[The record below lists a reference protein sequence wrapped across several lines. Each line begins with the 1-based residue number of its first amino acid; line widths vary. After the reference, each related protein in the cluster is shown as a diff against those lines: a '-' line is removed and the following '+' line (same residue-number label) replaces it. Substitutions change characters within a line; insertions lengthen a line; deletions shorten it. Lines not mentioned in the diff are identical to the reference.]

1 MSIVNI
7 HSSAS
12 HLEGEC
18 KSLDR
23 SITENKEKKSDTSI
37 DESTQAE
44 RQRGRALKQGIGR
57 ICMKL
62 AKTTEVTKCFDIRL
76 VA

>member
-1 MSIVNI
+1 MI
-7 HSSAS
+7 HKIIIFSPK
-12 HLEGEC
+12 LC

-23 SITENKEKKSDTSI
+23 SITENKEKKSDASI
-37 DESTQAE
+37 DESAQAE

-62 AKTTEVTKCFDIRL
+62 AKTTEVIKCFDIRL

>member
-18 KSLDR
+18 QSLDK
-23 SITENKEKKSDTSI
+23 SITESKEKKPDASI
-37 DESTQAE
+37 DEK
-44 RQRGRALKQGIGR
+44 G
-57 ICMKL
+57 
-62 AKTTEVTKCFDIRL
+62 V
-76 VA
+76 